1 MKSSNFNPHSL
12 KAQIDEVFSN
22 FNMDREN
29 EVHQESLGT
38 NLKDEKLKF

>member
-1 MKSSNFNPHSL
+1 MKSSNFKSHSL

-29 EVHQESLGT
+29 EVRQESLGT